1 MQTVSVRTSQN
12 VTINYKIASLGDR
25 MLAYLVDLFILI
37 AYIFLTTMFLTSN
50 NVTSA
55 YAWVIASLPFV
66 FYHLLSEIFME
77 GQSVGKR
84 QMNIKVIKM
93 DGSRPSLGSYL
104 IRWVVRPID
113 NNVFL
118 YGAVAIVLYLVRGKG
133 QRLGDLLAGTT
144 VIKLTR
150 QQSFAADPMGEHF
163 EEDYEP
169 VFLEVLNLTD
179 NDMDIISR
187 ALKVYRD
194 TANSGPVEL
203 LAKKVQEKMNVSSS
217 MPPVKFLHTVKKDF
231 NKLTSGK

>member
-1 MQTVSVRTSQN
+1 MQTVAVRTSQN

-25 MLAYLVDLFILI
+25 IVAYIIDILILFAYL
-37 AYIFLTTMFLTSN
+37 FLAIMFLSSN
-50 NVTSA
+50 KIENV
-55 YAWVIASLPFV
+55 YIWVLAALPYF

-93 DGSRPSLGSYL
+93 DGSRPSIGSYL

-113 NNVFL
+113 NNVFI
-118 YGAVAIVLYLVRGKG
+118 YGSVAIILYLVRGKG

-150 QQSFAADPMGEHF
+150 QQSFAAGPLGEHF
-163 EEDYEP
+163 EEEYEP
-169 VFLEVLNLTD
+169 VFTEVLKLTD
-179 NDMDIISR
+179 KDMDIISR

-194 TANSGPVEL
+194 TANSEPVEL
-203 LAKKVQEKMNVSSS
+203 LSTKVQEKMNVSTS

-231 NKLTSGK
+231 NKLTSGQ